1 MDGCVGW
8 LVSSQW
14 RSGGINIPKAITYGM
29 PRTHGKKEI
38 KHPGKIVGELEKQ
51 LQRN

>member
-1 MDGCVGW
+1 MDVLAGW
-8 LVSSQW
+8 LVPNGEVVELTFLKPSH
-14 RSGGINIPKAITYGM
+14 GM